1 MLKLAEIPKE
11 TRKEIR
17 KKSKISITIP
27 KFACRIDPGR
37 TRELICQ
44 TQGNNVKPVLFYTG

>member
-1 MLKLAEIPKE
+1 MFKLAEIPKE

-17 KKSKISITIP
+17 KKSKTSITIP

-44 TQGNNVKPVLFYTG
+44 TQGNNVKPVLFYAG